1 MSKKMKNLGVIV
13 LLIGVV
19 ILAVPAMTGGLTNAV
34 LMTGLIVIVVGYLGH
49 IFLNKKA
56 ES

>member
-1 MSKKMKNLGVIV
+1 MSELMKNLGVIV